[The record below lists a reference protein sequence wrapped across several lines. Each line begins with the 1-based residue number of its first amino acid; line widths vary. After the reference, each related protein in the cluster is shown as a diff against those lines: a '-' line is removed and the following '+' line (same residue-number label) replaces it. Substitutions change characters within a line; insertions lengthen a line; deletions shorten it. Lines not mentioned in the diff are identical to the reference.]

1 MSHNTHKLV
10 VSGVEA
16 LTVRTVQLL
25 IIKFDLVLFE
35 SKFCC
40 DTGQLGL
47 FFFGFFF
54 HLDILI
60 LVGEV
65 TIVLFFSLL
74 GLKLTTAIQRLLELI
89 GAKFPNV

>member
-35 SKFCC
+35 GKFRC
-40 DTGQLGL
+40 DAGQLGL

-74 GLKLTTAIQRLLELI
+74 GLKLTTAI
-89 GAKFPNV
+89 